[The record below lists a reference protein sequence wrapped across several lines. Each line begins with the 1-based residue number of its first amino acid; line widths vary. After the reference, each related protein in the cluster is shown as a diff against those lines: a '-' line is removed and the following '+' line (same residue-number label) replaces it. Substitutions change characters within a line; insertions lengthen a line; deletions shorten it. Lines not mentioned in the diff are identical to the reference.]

1 MNILFS
7 SCRILRIQNDS
18 YIHKINYTHNTK
30 EIIQYIKYINDEI
43 NIPYSMEKYIFR
55 GVYLDNN
62 LKIDKIKLQK
72 EFKSSKNVFI
82 EICSRK
88 KYIKNNFYIHH
99 LSADKGDDI
108 NNSKEDNIYDEKFK
122 LEIQDFNEIENDILE
137 IINILK
143 DKNVYFITHIDY
155 QDEHYQNEKRLLL
168 INQLCIIFKKYNIKY
183 FNPSNCG
190 LQEHMTGNNH
200 FTSKGLDL
208 LKEYI
213 YNHFKI

>member
-1 MNILFS
+1 
-7 SCRILRIQNDS
+7 
-18 YIHKINYTHNTK
+18 
-30 EIIQYIKYINDEI
+30 
-43 NIPYSMEKYIFR
+43 MEKYIFR

-88 KYIKNNFYIHH
+88 KCIKNNFYIHH
-99 LSADKGDDI
+99 LSDDKGDDI
-108 NNSKEDNIYDEKFK
+108 NNNKEDNIYDEKFK

-137 IINILK
+137 IINILQ

-155 QDEHYQNEKRLLL
+155 QDEHYQNEKRLLF
-168 INQLCIIFKKYNIKY
+168 INQLCIIFKKHNIKY

-190 LQEHMTGNNH
+190 LQEHMMGNNH

-213 YNHFKI
+213 YNHFNI